1 MGYNDIFMQIVAAGR
16 IPPPPSAVA
25 NYLPFRIVGN
35 QLLLSGQAPFF
46 GPALKWT
53 GKVGDT
59 VSIQDGTTAAR
70 LTGINLLY
78 VAQQALGTLDR
89 VVNVIEVEGMV
100 NCTPDFTQQSAVI
113 DGCSDLLVEVFGS
126 VHGKHVRSAAGHVAL
141 AFDITVEIKM
151 SLEVA
156 V

>member
-1 MGYNDIFMQIVAAGR
+1 MSYNDIFQQIVTAGH

-46 GPALKWT
+46 GPQIRYT
-53 GKVGDT
+53 GKLGDT
-59 VSIQDGTTAAR
+59 VSIDDGVAAAR

-89 VVNVIEVEGMV
+89 VVNVIELEGMV
-100 NCTPDFTQQSAVI
+100 NCTPAFTQQSTVI
-113 DGCSDLLVEVFGS
+113 DGCSNLLVEVFGS
-126 VHGKHVRSAAGHVAL
+126 EHGKHVRSAAGFVSL

-151 SLEVA
+151 SLEIRL
-156 V
+156 

>member
-1 MGYNDIFMQIVAAGR
+1 MGYNDIFAQIVAAGR
-16 IPPPPSAVA
+16 VPPPPSAVA
-25 NYLPFRIVGN
+25 NYLPYRIIGN

-46 GPALKWT
+46 GETLKYT
-53 GKVGDT
+53 GKVGDS
-59 VSIQDGTTAAR
+59 VSIADGTAAAR

-113 DGCSDLLVEVFGS
+113 NGCSDLMVEVFGS
-126 VHGKHVRSAAGHVAL
+126 VHGKHVRSAAGNVAL
-141 AFDITVEIKM
+141 AFNITVEIKI
-151 SLEVA
+151 SFEIAL
-156 V
+156 